1 MKPLITIAILAISC
15 FAVGQ
20 EAKISLDR
28 SAMRIGE
35 QTVLHLYFTYQNPN
49 GTALI
54 VWPNYE
60 GNLTDDIE
68 IVKQSLDEEI
78 LLDSTTATFQREQKL
93 VITVFEEGKYAIPA
107 QEIKMGDSTYY
118 TNTLDLMIETV
129 EVDTSKG
136 ITDIKPIYTLD
147 YPFSER
153 ASDWVKSNWN
163 WIILVLALILGFFI
177 WRYFWKKPVEEV
189 EEEEEIIPA
198 HILALDALKKLLA
211 EEGWKNK
218 EKKLYYSELTDTIR
232 TYLENRFSI
241 HAMEKTTREI
251 ISELK
256 SATISE
262 SDKEYLKM
270 ILKEADMVKFAK
282 FTPSED
288 DAFAYLN
295 KSIDFVN
302 RTKEIEKVKDG
313 N

>member
-1 MKPLITIAILAISC
+1 MRSLVTIAILAISC
-15 FAVGQ
+15 FVFGQ

-35 QTVLHLYFTYQNPN
+35 QTVLHLSFTYQNPN

-54 VWPNYE
+54 VWPAYE
-60 GNLTDDIE
+60 TNLTDEIE
-68 IVKQSLDEEI
+68 IVKKSIDQEI
-78 LLDSTTATFQREQKL
+78 LIDSATSTFQREQNL
-93 VITVFEEGKYAIPA
+93 VITVFEEGKYVIPS

-147 YPFSER
+147 YPLSER

-177 WRYFWKKPVEEV
+177 WRYFWKKPVVEI

>member
-1 MKPLITIAILAISC
+1 LKSIITIALLAISC

-60 GNLTDDIE
+60 GNLTDEIE
-68 IVKQSLDEEI
+68 IVKKSIDQEI
-78 LLDSTTATFQREQKL
+78 LIDSATSTFQREQNL
-93 VITVFEEGKYAIPA
+93 VITVFEEGDYAIPA

-118 TNTLDLMIETV
+118 TNSLDLMIETV

-147 YPFSER
+147 YPLSER

-256 SATISE
+256 SASISE

>member
-1 MKPLITIAILAISC
+1 
-15 FAVGQ
+15 
-20 EAKISLDR
+20 
-28 SAMRIGE
+28 MRIGE
-35 QTVLHLYFTYQNPN
+35 QAVLKINFTYQNPN

-54 VWPNYE
+54 VWPAYE
-60 GNLTDDIE
+60 TNLTDKIE
-68 IVKQSLDEEI
+68 IVKKSIDHEI
-78 LLDSTTATFQREQKL
+78 LIDSATSTFEREQNL
-93 VITVFEEGKYAIPA
+93 VITVFEEGDYVIPS
-107 QEIKMGDSTYY
+107 QEIKLGDSSYY
-118 TNTLDLMIETV
+118 TNSLDLMVETV

-136 ITDIKPIYTLD
+136 IFDIKPIYTLQ
-147 YPFSER
+147 YPLSER
-153 ASDWVKSNWN
+153 ISDWVKSNWN
-163 WIILVLALILGFFI
+163 WIILVIALIVGFFI
-177 WRYFWKKPVEEV
+177 WRYFWKKPVQEV

-211 EEGWKNK
+211 EEGWKTK

-251 ISELK
+251 ISDLK

-282 FTPSED
+282 FTPGEEE
-288 DAFAYLN
+288 AYAYLN

>member
-1 MKPLITIAILAISC
+1 MKSLITIAILAISC
-15 FAVGQ
+15 FALGQ

-28 SAMRIGE
+28 SSMRIGE

-60 GNLTDDIE
+60 SNLSDGIE
-68 IVKQSLDEEI
+68 IVKKSLDEET

-93 VITVFEEGKYAIPA
+93 VITAFEEGKYAIPS
-107 QEIKMGDSTYY
+107 QEIKLGDSTYY

-147 YPFSER
+147 YPLSER
-153 ASDWVKSNWN
+153 MSDWVKSNWN
-163 WIILVLALILGFFI
+163 WIAIIIVLILGFLV
-177 WRYFWKKPVEEV
+177 WRYFWKKPIEEV
-189 EEEEEIIPA
+189 EEEVEIIPA

-232 TYLENRFSI
+232 TYLENRFAI

-251 ISELK
+251 ITELK

-270 ILKEADMVKFAK
+270 ILREADMVKFAK
-282 FTPSED
+282 FTPSEE
-288 DAFAYLN
+288 DAHAYLN

>member
-1 MKPLITIAILAISC
+1 MKALVTIAILAISC

-28 SAMRIGE
+28 SSMRIGE

-54 VWPNYE
+54 VWPTYE
-60 GNLTDDIE
+60 GNLTDDVE

-78 LLDSTTATFQREQKL
+78 VLDSTTATFQREQKL
-93 VITVFEEGKYAIPA
+93 VITAFEEGKYVIPS
-107 QEIKMGDSTYY
+107 QQIKLGDSTYY
-118 TNTLDLMIETV
+118 TNSLDLMIETV

-136 ITDIKPIYTLD
+136 IFDIKPIYTLQ
-147 YPFSER
+147 YPLSER
-153 ASDWVKSNWN
+153 ISDWVKSNWN
-163 WIILVLALILGFFI
+163 WIILVIVLILGFFI
-177 WRYFWKKPVEEV
+177 WRYFWKKPVQEV
-189 EEEEEIIPA
+189 EVEEEIIPA
-198 HILALDALKKLLA
+198 HILALDALKKLLV
-211 EEGWKNK
+211 EEGWKTK

-251 ISELK
+251 ITDLK
-256 SATISE
+256 SASISE

-270 ILKEADMVKFAK
+270 ILREADMVKFAK
-282 FTPSED
+282 FTPSEE
-288 DAFAYLN
+288 DAYAYLN

>member
-1 MKPLITIAILAISC
+1 M
-15 FAVGQ
+15 
-20 EAKISLDR
+20 
-28 SAMRIGE
+28 
-35 QTVLHLYFTYQNPN
+35 
-49 GTALI
+49 
-54 VWPNYE
+54 
-60 GNLTDDIE
+60 
-68 IVKQSLDEEI
+68 
-78 LLDSTTATFQREQKL
+78 
-93 VITVFEEGKYAIPA
+93 ITVFEEGDYAIPA

-118 TNTLDLMIETV
+118 TNSLDLMIETV

-147 YPFSER
+147 YPLSER

-256 SATISE
+256 SASISE

>member
-1 MKPLITIAILAISC
+1 LKTLITIAILTISC

-35 QTVLHLYFTYQNPN
+35 QTVLHLSFKYQNPN

-54 VWPNYE
+54 VWPTYE
-60 GNLTDDIE
+60 SNLTDDIE
-68 IVKQSLDEEI
+68 IVKKSIDQEI
-78 LLDSTTATFQREQKL
+78 LIDSATSTFQREQNL
-93 VITVFEEGKYAIPA
+93 VITVFEEGDYAIPA

-147 YPFSER
+147 YPLSER

-177 WRYFWKKPVEEV
+177 WRYFWKKPAEEV

-282 FTPSED
+282 FTPSEE

-302 RTKEIEKVKDG
+302 RTKENEKVKDG

>member
-1 MKPLITIAILAISC
+1 
-15 FAVGQ
+15 
-20 EAKISLDR
+20 
-28 SAMRIGE
+28 MRIGE
-35 QTVLHLYFTYQNPN
+35 QTVLHLSFTYQNPN

-54 VWPNYE
+54 VWPAYE
-60 GNLTDDIE
+60 TNLTDEIE
-68 IVKQSLDEEI
+68 IVKKSIDQEI
-78 LLDSTTATFQREQKL
+78 LIDSATSTFQREQNL
-93 VITVFEEGKYAIPA
+93 VITVFEEGKYVIPS

-147 YPFSER
+147 YPLSER

-177 WRYFWKKPVEEV
+177 WRYFWKKPVVEI

>member
-1 MKPLITIAILAISC
+1 LKSIIIIALLAISC

-60 GNLTDDIE
+60 GNLTDEIE
-68 IVKQSLDEEI
+68 IVKKSIDQEI
-78 LLDSTTATFQREQKL
+78 LIDSATSTFQREQNL
-93 VITVFEEGKYAIPA
+93 VITVFEEGDYAIPA

-118 TNTLDLMIETV
+118 TNSLDLMIETV

-147 YPFSER
+147 YPLSER
-153 ASDWVKSNWN
+153 AGDWVKSNWN

-177 WRYFWKKPVEEV
+177 WRYFWKKPVVEI

-256 SATISE
+256 SASISE